1 MTNITRL
8 IKPPIP
14 VKVKKMNDGFIL
26 FYRSIQEQDWYNA
39 DIPKTMLFNYCLL
52 NASHTIYESA
62 FRGKTLLLEAGQ
74 LHSTYKKIAEESG
87 ILRLY
92 GQYVKS
98 KDPLSSSKKAINKS
112 LEAFTKEGT
121 LSYYVEGNGRLQS
134 TVITISNWAKFQA
147 LPVTKPVTQLVTKDS
162 LVHKGLE
169 SSAVTKLVTEKVT
182 KNNNTLSKDRVDPM
196 LTNKFS
202 TEDLTAAEYIFS
214 KVIQLK
220 PNFKKPN
227 INSWADQVRLMREQ
241 DKKNHREICEL
252 FKWANKDSFWQANI
266 LSPKKLRSQ
275 WDELEIKS
283 KATPST
289 KNTKTLD
296 PNDTSWADGFKV
308 TL

>member
-1 MTNITRL
+1 MTNIVRL
-8 IKPPIP
+8 IKHPIP
-14 VKVKKMNDGFIL
+14 VKAKKMNDGFIL
-26 FYRSIQEQDWYNA
+26 FYRSIQEQDWYNE

-74 LHSTYKKIAEESG
+74 LHSTYKIIAKESG
-87 ILRLY
+87 ILKLY
-92 GQYVKS
+92 EQYVKS
-98 KDPLSSSKKAINKS
+98 KDPLGSSKKAINKC
-112 LEAFTKEGT
+112 LETFTKEGT
-121 LSYYVEGNGRLQS
+121 LSYYVVGNGRLQS
-134 TVITISNWAKFQA
+134 TVVTISNWAKFQS
-147 LPVTKPVTQLVTKDS
+147 LPVTKPVTQLVTIDS
-162 LVHKGLE
+162 HIGKGLE
-169 SSAVTKLVTEKVT
+169 SDAVTKLVTEKVT
-182 KNNNTLSKDRVDPM
+182 KNNNTLTKVRVDPM

-202 TEDLTAAEYIFS
+202 TEDLTAAEYILS

-227 INSWADQVRLMREQ
+227 INNWADQVRLMREQ

-283 KATPST
+283 KTSSKPQSA
-289 KNTKTLD
+289 KTLD
-296 PNDTSWADGFKV
+296 PNDTSWADDFKV

>member
-1 MTNITRL
+1 
-8 IKPPIP
+8 
-14 VKVKKMNDGFIL
+14 MNDGFIL

-162 LVHKGLE
+162 LIHKGLE

-202 TEDLTAAEYIFS
+202 TEDLTAAEYILS
-214 KVIQLK
+214 KIIQLK
-220 PNFKKPN
+220 PNLKKPN

-241 DKKNHREICEL
+241 DKKTHREICEL

-289 KNTKTLD
+289 KNTKNLD
-296 PNDTSWADGFKV
+296 PNDTSWGDGLKV